1 MQDMAKEEGP
11 QLVSDAHTDVPL
23 TDIQVGILRAL
34 EAKCEAANR
43 DREIA
48 LAMALAGAGI
58 PNARIIGFD
67 FEAKLVRV
75 VLPIATIPS

>member
-1 MQDMAKEEGP
+1 
-11 QLVSDAHTDVPL
+11 
-23 TDIQVGILRAL
+23 
-34 EAKCEAANR
+34 
-43 DREIA
+43 
-48 LAMALAGAGI
+48 MALAGAGI